1 MALAVSTMAHGA
13 SLLCRSYTK
22 RWRKRPN
29 PARKPSS
36 DRIAEFSAWLPENCW
51 IHLTE
56 RLDTAQPGNKVI
68 SVESWKYVQHS
79 GRARLQIRTQG
90 CQLPSYT
97 RPILIQVQ
105 CS

>member
-56 RLDTAQPGNKVI
+56 RLDTAQPGNK
-68 SVESWKYVQHS
+68 SFQWRAGNMFSTLAGHGYKYEHKDASCPAIPAQS
-79 GRARLQIRTQG
+79 
-90 CQLPSYT
+90 
-97 RPILIQVQ
+97 
-105 CS
+105 